1 MGKIKTRK
9 PYVHAA
15 SSSGR
20 KSTSL
25 HSRAKGPQKGLTFD
39 DVWAMFQETD
49 RKWQETDRLIK
60 ENALQMKETDRQM
73 KETDRKISKLGSR
86 IGQLI
91 EHLAASNI
99 IEKFRALDYNFTQI
113 SRNHCI
119 EDETGRFLAEIDLL
133 LENGDCA
140 MVVEVKSLLT
150 RTDVKEHRKRLETL
164 RNYADKRNDKR
175 KFYGAVAAA
184 LLNKDARAFAL
195 ESGMY
200 VVEQTGDTVR
210 IEAPEKPGF
219 W

>member
-1 MGKIKTRK
+1 MGKTKTRK
-9 PYVHAA
+9 PQCT
-15 SSSGR
+15 
-20 KSTSL
+20 STSL
-25 HSRAKGPQKGLTFD
+25 LSMDKGPHKGLTFE

-49 RKWQETDRLIK
+49 RKFQ
-60 ENALQMKETDRQM
+60 ETDRQM

-99 IEKFRALDYNFTQI
+99 MEKFRALGYNFTQV
-113 SRNHCI
+113 SRNHTI
-119 EDETGRFLAEIDLL
+119 DNEKGQFLAEIDLL

-150 RTDVKEHRKRLETL
+150 RSDVKDHKKRLETF
-164 RNYADKRNDKR
+164 RSYSDKRNDTR
-175 KFYGAVAAA
+175 RFAGAVAAA
-184 LLNKDARAFAL
+184 LINKDARSYAL
-195 ESGMY
+195 ENGLY

-210 IEAPEKPGF
+210 IEVPDKPLF